1 MTNRKPP
8 GAGAVDA
15 PRPARSR
22 SELLNAVRRAR
33 AHGELMLS
41 ELGNEGLKCMPG
53 GLGELDDLE
62 LLELEQ
68 LLEDLRSIELELED
82 E

>member
-1 MTNRKPP
+1 
-8 GAGAVDA
+8 
-15 PRPARSR
+15 
-22 SELLNAVRRAR
+22 
-33 AHGELMLS
+33 
-41 ELGNEGLKCMPG
+41 MPG